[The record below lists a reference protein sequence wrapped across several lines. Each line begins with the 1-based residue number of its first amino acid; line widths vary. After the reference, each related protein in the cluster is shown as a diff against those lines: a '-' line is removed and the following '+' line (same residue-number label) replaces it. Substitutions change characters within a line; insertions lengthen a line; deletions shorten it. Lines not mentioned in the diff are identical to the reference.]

1 MKNYFYI
8 SDIYVSEAFSNQKTG
23 GFKDGNTN
31 PALDDYAYDLNGNMT
46 LDRNKGITNIVYNH
60 LNLPVEIQWNSTKK
74 IEYLYNAAGGKVQKK
89 VTNGTNIKTTDY
101 LDGFQYNQ
109 QVLEFFPHAEGY
121 VKATNFS
128 LGGNP
133 NYAFNY
139 VYNYTDHLGNVR
151 LSYAKDP
158 QTGNLKILDESHYY
172 PFGLKHQEYQANG
185 FTTNPI
191 QGVIIAPVA
200 NNPFKYKFQNQEL
213 QDEFGLNWYSFKW
226 RNYMPDIGRFFNIDP
241 LSDSYAYQ
249 SVYNFSENKVIAGVE
264 LEGLEFLDHTEA
276 RIVIRANGTVAYKM
290 KNMTKITQNKFA
302 AVNENPK
309 NWTNGIGINT
319 TIGSIAISGLANND
333 SNYGGHKK
341 SGSEIKNIT
350 KSGRTDRRFKKRVLG
365 MDDTGIGKSGVSAKS
380 LSFIMAADLV
390 VNIAAS
396 SLIWSDNKKARS
408 NLSVLENEV
417 SNILNLALKDGVI
430 PSEYLNT
437 ADLISLT
444 SVILQGE
451 VPQGRQFDES
461 RDPALIRFGLDIY
474 HFYNKYQNLDDD
486 DRKKKWDFEQ
496 IKKQIERNIKDSPKQ

>member
-1 MKNYFYI
+1 
-8 SDIYVSEAFSNQKTG
+8 VLSNQIRT
-23 GFKDGNTN
+23 
-31 PALDDYAYDLNGNMT
+31 T
-46 LDRNKGITNIVYNH
+46 L
-60 LNLPVEIQWNSTKK
+60 ENS
-74 IEYLYNAAGGKVQKK
+74 EN
-89 VTNGTNIKTTDY
+89 
-101 LDGFQYNQ
+101 
-109 QVLEFFPHAEGY
+109 
-121 VKATNFS
+121 
-128 LGGNP
+128 
-133 NYAFNY
+133 
-139 VYNYTDHLGNVR
+139 R
-151 LSYAKDP
+151 
-158 QTGNLKILDESHYY
+158 HYY
-172 PFGLKHQEYQANG
+172 PFGLKHQEYQASS
-185 FTTNPI
+185 FTTSPI

-213 QDEFGLNWYSFKW
+213 QDELGLNWYSFKW
-226 RNYMPDIGRFFNIDP
+226 RNYMPDIGRFFNIDL

-333 SNYGGHKK
+333 SNYGGYKK

-350 KSGRTDRRFKKRVLG
+350 KSGRTDRRFKKRILG
-365 MDDTGIGKSGVSAKS
+365 MNDTGIGKSGVSAKS

-496 IKKQIERNIKDSPKQ
+496 IKKQIERNIKDGPKQ